1 MTIILLLLII
11 VLATAGVLLLQASRR
26 ETKAALLR
34 NEETSRR
41 ASEAE
46 IALAQQ
52 SAAERARLDAEP
64 DRAELAEIYRG
75 VAAEAAQTQ
84 SEQVQREGESRFKN
98 IEDQARIRREKEAQA
113 TQKVLATLSKRLED
127 MESERTKDSATV
139 AGLVT
144 SLTNAN
150 EGLRRE
156 THDLT
161 SALKDNRVRG
171 NWGEAQLRRVLEMSG
186 MLKHVDFVEQKA
198 QQGDQTGRPDVT
210 VHLSNDRVIVI
221 DAKAPLAGYVEAHNA
236 DDQASAQLHLRSF
249 AKAVRDRIKE
259 LADRE
264 YSRNDHTLDL
274 VILYLPGECFLSA
287 ALDTDPELL
296 EVARSK
302 GILLSS
308 PTSLMAI
315 LQGVQTG
322 WRDRQVSEQATEIAL
337 LGKTL
342 HERLAKYGDHF
353 QKVGKNLDR
362 AISAYNEAVGSMDS
376 RVLPAARKLAESG
389 ADSGAMLTP
398 GSLVDTVAQK
408 SRASVAQKPK
418 ASELTE
424 GDPEQGQALSTSGES
439 IDLRR
444 QPEHRLRAEAEL

>member
-1 MTIILLLLII
+1 MTIILVLLII
-11 VLATAGVLLLQASRR
+11 TLASAGALVLQAGRR
-26 ETKAALLR
+26 ETRAALLR
-34 NEETSRR
+34 NEEITGR
-41 ASEAE
+41 AIEAE
-46 IALAQQ
+46 TALARQI
-52 SAAERARLDAEP
+52 AAERARLEAEP

-75 VAAEAAQTQ
+75 VAADAALTQ
-84 SEQVQREGESRFKN
+84 SVQVQREGESRFRS
-98 IEDQARIRREKEAQA
+98 IEEQARIRREKEAQD
-113 TQKVLATLSKRLED
+113 TQELLATLGKRLEN
-127 MESERTKDSATV
+127 MENERSKDSATV

-144 SLTNAN
+144 SLTSAN

-156 THDLT
+156 THDLA

-186 MLKHVDFVEQKA
+186 MLKHVDFTEQQA
-198 QQGDQTGRPDVT
+198 QQGDQTGRPDAT

-221 DAKAPLAGYVEAHNA
+221 DAKAPLAGYVEAHKT
-236 DDQASAQLHLRSF
+236 DDEATAQLHLRSF

-287 ALDTDPELL
+287 ALETDPELL
-296 EVARSK
+296 EIARSK

-315 LQGVQTG
+315 LQGVQSG

-337 LGKTL
+337 LGKSL

-353 QKVGKNLDR
+353 QRVGKNLDR
-362 AISAYNEAVGSMDS
+362 AISAYNEAVGSLDN
-376 RVLPAARKLAESG
+376 RVLPAARKLAEAG
-389 ADSGAMLTP
+389 ADSGAVLTP
-398 GSLVDTVAQK
+398 GARIDTVAQQTQG
-408 SRASVAQKPK
+408 SG
-418 ASELTE
+418 T
-424 GDPEQGQALSTSGES
+424 DPG
-439 IDLRR
+439 
-444 QPEHRLRAEAEL
+444 